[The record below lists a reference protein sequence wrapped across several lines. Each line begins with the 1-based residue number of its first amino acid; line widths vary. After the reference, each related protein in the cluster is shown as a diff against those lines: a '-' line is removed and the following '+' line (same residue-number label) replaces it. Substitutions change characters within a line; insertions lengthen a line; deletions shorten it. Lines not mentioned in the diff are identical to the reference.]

1 MKKIDFKI
9 IIRTF
14 SLLLI
19 FEATFLLLSMV
30 VSLIYKERESLYFL
44 ITAVATLVISGVGL
58 LFTRD
63 AKKGKMGTREG
74 YLIVSLVWAVFTLFG
89 MMPFYLSGNIPSF
102 TDAFFETMSGFTAT
116 GATLLTDIDNMPY
129 GLLFWRSITQWLGGT
144 GIIVLS
150 MAILPLLGVGGMSL
164 FAAEVPG
171 PTKDKLHAKISTTA
185 KILWGIYTAITLIES
200 LILWLCGMDY
210 FDAICHSFTTMSS
223 GGFST
228 KGESIAYWNSPLI
241 EYVIMLFMLMSG
253 INFTL
258 YYHVLKGNFSKIAQ
272 NEELKFYLA
281 FVIGITL
288 LIMGSLLLYHSDE
301 MDLEESFRYAL
312 FNVLALITTTGFA
325 NSDYTLWDPFI
336 WTVLLMLMAF
346 GSCAGSTSGG
356 IKTVRISLLLK
367 NSYYEFRRLIHPN
380 AVVPVRFNGQVIK
393 PKLIDN
399 VQAFVFI
406 YLVVVVLSVL
416 FFTACGLTLDNALGT
431 AISTISNVGPGIGSY
446 GPMDNYSTMPDI
458 CKWYMSFMMM
468 AGRLELFTVF
478 IIFTAAFWKK

>member
-102 TDAFFETMSGFTAT
+102 TDAFFETMSGFTTT
-116 GATLLTDIDNMPY
+116 GATLLTDVESMPY

-150 MAILPLLGVGGMSL
+150 MAILPILGVGGMSL

-431 AISTISNVGPGIGSY
+431 AINTISNVGPGIGSY